1 LHYNISFNPTPES
14 FPLRFILICL
24 LFSSLTTLAA
34 QDTLRIINE
43 AGAPLPSAVVV
54 LLPDTTYLGTADDY
68 GHLALL
74 QELPLDAVIRIE
86 YVGYGAS
93 SMSVRQLKKEAYL
106 FRMKGGQTTLEM
118 PTVVGRRNEMADE
131 LPYQVETVNQPE
143 ITQTQSL
150 TTADALANLSGVYIQ
165 KSQFGGGS
173 PVVRGFEANR
183 ILLVVD
189 GVRMNNAIFRNGH
202 LQNAITVDPLA
213 LDRLELIYGA
223 GALAYGSD
231 ALGGVVHFRTQQP
244 TFRAGTQD
252 AKWKIQGATNY
263 GSAARSFGQS
273 ARLAYSAENFAS
285 LTLLSNTF
293 TSHLR
298 AGAQRSDRFPD
309 FGLRDEYVARENGVD
324 IVVQNDAPNRQV
336 GTAYSQYNLLQKFRF
351 RLRDQVEL
359 SVNFQIS
366 TTSNIPRYDALTERR
381 STLLR
386 WARWDYG
393 PQTRAMAAL
402 RLDDRRPTVLYDL
415 ASYLLSYQ
423 FVAEDRIQRR
433 FGDPQAEHNLVD
445 VHATNLQTDFT
456 KSLGATTL
464 RYGFDFRYDAVASA
478 AYLQNIDNGSRDFS
492 AISTRYPSQ
501 GSGLTSA
508 GAYAE
513 ATYPLSAEW
522 KLRGGVRYS
531 RQRLNARFG
540 AEDPVAW
547 PQAYLDGI
555 NNTEG
560 ATTATIGLLHKAGPH
575 RWRTLFSQGFRAPNI
590 DDFAKFR
597 ERNGFILVPNPE
609 LQPER
614 SNTLE
619 TGYRFRATDDR
630 FELGLTVYHSWLN
643 EAIIRRNGTLPN
655 GQSFFISRGETFF
668 VQTNANAESARIY
681 GVDLDARVTFGQS
694 WRLTSAFHFLRG
706 RRDQLAP
713 DGSVLDLPQ
722 DHIPPPYGQTALGW
736 TANGWDLSC
745 RVRYQLPKKPEDY
758 AVSTIYGTAAD
769 GFEFDRL
776 GSADNL
782 ELTPLRQDITFA
794 GSLAWWT
801 INLYAAYELNDHWS
815 LRLKGENLLDRHYRT
830 FASGVSAAGIDIG
843 IGVTGSW

>member
-1 LHYNISFNPTPES
+1 
-14 FPLRFILICL
+14 LRFILISL
-24 LFSSLTTLAA
+24 LFFSLTSLTA
-34 QDTLRIINE
+34 QDILRIVDE
-43 AGAPLPSAVVV
+43 AGAPLPYAVVV
-54 LLPDTTYLGTADDY
+54 LLPDTTYLGTADDF
-68 GHLALL
+68 GHLALPPT
-74 QELPLDAVIRIE
+74 LPPDAVIKVE
-86 YVGYGAS
+86 YLGYGAF
-93 SMSVRQLKKEAYL
+93 SMSVRQLAKEGYL
-106 FRMKGGQTTLEM
+106 FRMQGGQTTLEM
-118 PTVVGRRNEMADE
+118 PTVVGRRNEIAGD
-131 LPYQVETVNQPE
+131 LPYQVETVSQIDITRAQP
-143 ITQTQSL
+143 L
-150 TTADALANLSGVYIQ
+150 TTADALANLSGVYVQ

-183 ILLVVD
+183 VLLVVD

-202 LQNAITVDPLA
+202 LQNAITVDPMA

-231 ALGGVVHFRTQQP
+231 ALGGVVHFRTQEP

-252 AKWKIQGATNY
+252 AKWEGQGAMNY
-263 GSAARSFGQS
+263 GSAARNFGQS
-273 ARLAYSAENFAS
+273 VRLKYNAENFAS
-285 LTLLSNTF
+285 LTLLSTTF

-309 FGLRDEYVARENGVD
+309 FGLRNEYLARQNGID
-324 IVVQNDAPNRQV
+324 VVVPNDDPNRQI

-351 RLRDQVEL
+351 RLRDRVEL
-359 SVNFQIS
+359 SANFQVS
-366 TTSNIPRYDALTERR
+366 TTSDIPRYDALTERR

-393 PQTRAMAAL
+393 PQTRALVAL
-402 RLDDRRPTVLYDL
+402 RLYDRRPTALYDL

-423 FVAEDRIQRR
+423 FTAEDRIQRL

-456 KSLGATTL
+456 KLLGNTTL
-464 RYGFDFRYDAVASA
+464 RYGFDLRYDAVASV
-478 AYLQNIDNGSRDFS
+478 AYLQNIDDGSRNFS
-492 AISTRYPSQ
+492 GISTRYPSQ
-501 GSGLTSA
+501 GSGLTSG

-513 ATYPLSAEW
+513 ATYPLSPEW

-547 PQAYLDGI
+547 PQPYLDGI

-560 ATTATIGLLHKAGPH
+560 ATTAALGLIHESGPH
-575 RWRTLFSQGFRAPNI
+575 RWRTLFAQGFRAPNI

-597 ERNGFILVPNPE
+597 ERNGFIQIPNPE

-619 TGYRFRATDDR
+619 TGYRFRAANNR
-630 FELGLTVYHSWLN
+630 FEFGLAAYHSWLH

-655 GQSFFISRGETFF
+655 GQSFFVSRGETFF
-668 VQTNANAESARIY
+668 VQTNVNAESARIY
-681 GVDLDARVTFGQS
+681 GLDLDARITIGQG
-694 WRLTSAFHFLRG
+694 WRVASDFHYLRG

-736 TANGWDLSC
+736 SGNGLDLSC
-745 RVRYQLPKKPEDY
+745 RVRYQLPKRPEDY
-758 AVSTIYGTAAD
+758 AVGAIFGTADD
-769 GFEFDRL
+769 GFEFDRF
-776 GSADNL
+776 GTADNL
-782 ELTPLRQDITFA
+782 ELTPLRQDRANA

-801 INLYAAYELNDHWS
+801 INLYATYELNDHWS
-815 LRLKGENLLDRHYRT
+815 LRLKGENLLDQHYRT

-843 IGVTGSW
+843 FGVTARW